1 MQSTKIP
8 NDLKIYELGFTVMT
22 KLLSLKD
29 YQSKEEILAIANN
42 ALDLIKDDDSV
53 SSNIK
58 EAYKNAVSR
67 FSAMTW
73 EEIKNVKNHL

>member
-1 MQSTKIP
+1 MSKIP

-29 YQSKEEILAIANN
+29 YKSKDEILAIANN
-42 ALDLIKDDDSV
+42 ALSLIKDDDTV

-58 EAYKNAVSR
+58 EAYQNAISR

>member
-8 NDLKIYELGFTVMT
+8 NDLKVYELGFTVMT
-22 KLLSLKD
+22 KLLALKD
-29 YQSKEEILAIANN
+29 YESKDEILAVASN
-42 ALDLIKDDDSV
+42 ALNLIKDDDTV

-58 EAYKNAVSR
+58 EAYQNAISR
-67 FSAMTW
+67 FKGMTW